1 MFRINNTQ
9 NIAVLIDAD
18 NTSPKIIDTLL
29 AEISKY
35 GLICTKRIYGN
46 WKSPNLKGW
55 EEKIRL
61 HALFS
66 VQQFSSTKGK
76 NSTDILL
83 ATDLMDLLC
92 TGKFDI
98 FCIVSSDSD
107 FAPLATRIRQ
117 NETQVY
123 GFGKQTTPDVF
134 QRSCDKFMY
143 IEKKMSSVTDY
154 NIEEDISKLILEAI
168 IKMKDSSGWCCLRK
182 VGRYLKDHRPNYCYK
197 NAGFKN
203 LSNLVK
209 ATKLFQLKIENGA
222 TYIQATQQ

>member
-1 MFRINNTQ
+1 MKKQ
-9 NIAVLIDAD
+9 PLSKIAILIDAD

-35 GLICTKRIYGN
+35 GLIYKKRIYGN

-83 ATDLMDLLC
+83 AIDLMDLLR
-92 TGKFDI
+92 TEKFDI

-117 NETQVY
+117 NGTQVY
-123 GFGKQTTPDVF
+123 GFGKQTTPEVF
-134 QRSCDKFMY
+134 QSSCNQFNY
-143 IEKKMSSVTDY
+143 IEKMMLPTLISND
-154 NIEEDISKLILEAI
+154 NREDIDELLLEATNAT
-168 IKMKDSSGWCCLRK
+168 KDSTGWVNLRK
-182 VGRYLKDHRPNYCYK
+182 VGRYLKKYK
-197 NAGFKN
+197 PDFSIQKYGYEKLSHLIKDTNLFEIKN
-203 LSNLVK
+203 ENNIIFVR
-209 ATKLFQLKIENGA
+209 AT
-222 TYIQATQQ
+222 